1 MNRLDKRGSVFYYSS
16 MQKKEEM
23 ASLAEINDVWDYYK
37 KDLMEVEDQLRKNL
51 DSKVLLIN
59 KASNY
64 ILDSGGKRIRPLL
77 MIISSGLFGYTSKEV
92 IVLAGIIEF
101 IHTATLL
108 HDDVIDNSDLRRG
121 KKAVR
126 TIWGNQPSILIGDYL
141 YTRALSKT
149 ISLEVHEINY
159 TVSQA
164 CTSMLEG
171 EVLQFYHNGNINIT
185 EEEYLNI
192 IEHKTAALLSAACRL
207 GAIAGGAKEEE
218 KDAISRFGLKL
229 GTAFQVADDTLD
241 YVADK
246 EKLGKSMGKDLNEGK
261 ITMPLLH
268 LLRHCD
274 SSDKKKLMVM
284 IETNSFEEKDLHYI
298 LSLMKEHGSI
308 DYSLGKAKYYIEE
321 AKKELPV
328 FEDSPHKKSLSIL
341 ADYVATR
348 DY

>member
-1 MNRLDKRGSVFYYSS
+1 
-16 MQKKEEM
+16 
-23 ASLAEINDVWDYYK
+23 
-37 KDLMEVEDQLRKNL
+37 
-51 DSKVLLIN
+51 
-59 KASNY
+59 
-64 ILDSGGKRIRPLL
+64 
-77 MIISSGLFGYTSKEV
+77 
-92 IVLAGIIEF
+92 
-101 IHTATLL
+101 
-108 HDDVIDNSDLRRG
+108 
-121 KKAVR
+121 
-126 TIWGNQPSILIGDYL
+126 
-141 YTRALSKT
+141 RALSKT

-171 EVLQFYHNGNINIT
+171 EILQFYHNGNINIT
-185 EEEYLNI
+185 
-192 IEHKTAALLSAACRL
+192 
-207 GAIAGGAKEEE
+207 EEE

-261 ITMPLLH
+261 ITLPLLH

-284 IETNSFEEKDLHYI
+284 IETNSFEEKDLQYI
-298 LSLMKEHGSI
+298 LSLMREHGSI